1 MNILTVRPREGFK
14 APKRKFSYDQINSLP
29 DRMPS
34 FVRVDGLN
42 NHYFAV
48 DGEEYEYVDGQYF
61 RKVQTMRAGDSFGQ
75 EALHR

>member
-14 APKRKFSYDQINSLP
+14 DKSPKKKYSYDQINSLP

-48 DGEEYEYVDGQYF
+48 DGEEFEYVNGQF
-61 RKVQTMRAGDSFGQ
+61 FKKTLTLRAGDSFGQ
-75 EALHR
+75 EAL